1 MLETVKRYIKEL
13 PDQDFEDFY
22 QNYIFN
28 VQDQNITV
36 EVSSVKTTDILS
48 LDKLIAKLHKELLG
62 K

>member
-48 LDKLIAKLHKELLG
+48 LEKLIAKLHKELLG